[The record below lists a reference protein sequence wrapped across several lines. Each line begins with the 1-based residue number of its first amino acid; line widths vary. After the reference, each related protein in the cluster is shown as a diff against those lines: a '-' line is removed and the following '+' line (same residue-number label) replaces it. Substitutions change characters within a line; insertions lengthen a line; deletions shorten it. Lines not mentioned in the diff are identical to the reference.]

1 MFTSLKTVVIILKT
15 KQLFN
20 KSSIAVRSNR
30 GYNEAYQLRFSG
42 GFKMH
47 YQPSGVCARGIDFEI
62 EGNIIKDVKF
72 LGGCAGN
79 TQGVAALIK
88 GMDVN
93 DAIARLKGIKC
104 GAKGTSC
111 PDQLSKALE
120 EYISKKA

>member
-1 MFTSLKTVVIILKT
+1 
-15 KQLFN
+15 
-20 KSSIAVRSNR
+20 
-30 GYNEAYQLRFSG
+30 
-42 GFKMH
+42 MH

-62 EGNIIKDVKF
+62 EGNTIKDVKF

-120 EYISKKA
+120 EYVSKKA